1 MLNISTNLLRECCD
15 WQYLVVFMVEVEV
28 VGVEDQ
34 GFRRGTGEVRQD
46 DSATKISRVVLKISP
61 SLSLSLKSP
70 VLKYLLVQSLGVR
83 ILPDEDIVERQEDG
97 SQGHGEHVENHR
109 ENPGN
114 RI

>member
-46 DSATKISRVVLKISP
+46 DSATKISRVVLKIS
-61 SLSLSLKSP
+61 LSLNSP
-70 VLKYLLVQSLGVR
+70 LLNHLLVQSLGVR
-83 ILPDEDIVERQEDG
+83 VLPDEDIVERQEDG

>member
-46 DSATKISRVVLKISP
+46 DSATKISRVVLKIS
-61 SLSLSLKSP
+61 LSLNSP
-70 VLKYLLVQSLGVR
+70 LLNHLLVQSLGVR
-83 ILPDEDIVERQEDG
+83 VLPDEDIVERQEDG
-97 SQGHGEHVENHR
+97 SQGDGEHVENHR

-114 RI
+114 LIMI